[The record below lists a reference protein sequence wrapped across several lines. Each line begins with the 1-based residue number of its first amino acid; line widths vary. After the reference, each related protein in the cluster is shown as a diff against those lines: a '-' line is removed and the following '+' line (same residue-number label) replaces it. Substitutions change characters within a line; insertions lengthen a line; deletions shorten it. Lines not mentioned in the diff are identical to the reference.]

1 MRKWVIW
8 SGGIWSD
15 IQAQY
20 LYMCMKR
27 AFGNYTSYIIG
38 SVRDGIPVSPEW
50 TFPAST
56 LLIHLLPRL
65 RLIWVCIKKKP
76 RDAYYTLLKKR
87 KSMRHKG
94 HRGNIAKG
102 SGYAKWIQSRQP
114 YLLRFSALSLSV
126 SLSLSHSLSCAFSR
140 SIPSTLSLSLSRS
153 FLNKCGRTDGAIN
166 VEDFSRHLWV
176 YVTAILSRSDHA

>member
-27 AFGNYTSYIIG
+27 TFGNYTSYIIG

-126 SLSLSHSLSCAFSR
+126 SLSLSR
-140 SIPSTLSLSLSRS
+140 TLSLVLSLALSLPLSRS
-153 FLNKCGRTDGAIN
+153 LSLALSLISV
-166 VEDFSRHLWV
+166 VEQMGP
-176 YVTAILSRSDHA
+176 